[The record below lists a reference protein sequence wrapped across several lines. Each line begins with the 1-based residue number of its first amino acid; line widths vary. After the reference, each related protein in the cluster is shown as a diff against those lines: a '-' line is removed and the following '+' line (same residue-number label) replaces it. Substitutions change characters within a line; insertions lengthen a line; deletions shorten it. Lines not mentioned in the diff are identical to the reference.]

1 MRVQLDGARPRIDVH
16 AAALRRRTVEA
27 DAIAAPLLLDEAER
41 RAQTDSD
48 NLSLIA
54 MRWGADDARDDSPPS
69 KRSDTLSDGEFSTQM
84 DHALTLTDPK
94 VNNRD
99 LTDEEIERAIDEIQ
113 STIKRY
119 GGK

>member
-1 MRVQLDGARPRIDVH
+1 MSKAAVGWRTADPEEQGIDVTGVP
-16 AAALRRRTVEA
+16 A
-27 DAIAAPLLLDEAER
+27 
-41 RAQTDSD
+41 
-48 NLSLIA
+48 
-54 MRWGADDARDDSPPS
+54 
-69 KRSDTLSDGEFSTQM
+69 GEYT
-84 DHALTLTDPK
+84 LTLTDPK